1 MGVAVPV
8 APAGVVAVGNAPRGE
23 PLDRL
28 RQVPDDAPGWE
39 RFWAVIAFGVI
50 IASTI
55 VMNCYPIR
63 YIHIGRF
70 MSRHPWMAR
79 IGLIL
84 LLCSVF
90 TPFYGY
96 LFLAGMLFYAISPF
110 ITWRMIL

>member
-1 MGVAVPV
+1 
-8 APAGVVAVGNAPRGE
+8 
-23 PLDRL
+23 
-28 RQVPDDAPGWE
+28 
-39 RFWAVIAFGVI
+39 
-50 IASTI
+50 
-55 VMNCYPIR
+55 MNCYPIR

-96 LFLAGMLFYAISPF
+96 LFLASMLFYAISPL
-110 ITWRMIL
+110 ITWRVDPQDAARETRAKPAGIS